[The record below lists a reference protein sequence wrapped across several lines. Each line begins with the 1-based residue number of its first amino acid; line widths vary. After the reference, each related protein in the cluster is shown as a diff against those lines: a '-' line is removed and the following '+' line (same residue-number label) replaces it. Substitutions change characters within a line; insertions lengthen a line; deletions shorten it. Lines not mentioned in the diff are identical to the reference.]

1 MYIIYDDIF
10 LKHNTGQSHP
20 ENPLRLL
27 SIIDKI
33 NKIYDKK
40 VNSFNLKFV
49 KPIIVDERVI
59 FEVHDKNYL
68 EKVKLLSQKLLSK
81 PDNFYYLDPD
91 TVVSGHTYECALFA
105 AGACQKG
112 IDLIFENKGE
122 NFFAIIRPPGHHAFK
137 DKGTGFCI
145 FNNIAIAAKYAI
157 NNYNIERVAI
167 IDFDVH
173 HGNGTQDIFYE
184 SNNVFYISLHQ
195 YPHYPGS
202 GYYTEVGDKEGKG
215 FNLNIPLTPFSEEVD
230 YLFAFIEL
238 ILPALLKYKPQLI
251 LVSAGYDAHEDDY
264 LSSINL
270 SSISYYK
277 IASLINII
285 HYITSDTSN
294 NLKIDNYEKNRN
306 DYKEDKIST
315 FNKKITNSKNLGVGL
330 VLEGG
335 YNLQSLSESVVKTIE
350 GIEIFNSEVELKNAE
365 LNRVDKFDKLDKLDK
380 LSKLSK
386 LYKLGKLD
394 ILKSTLKDIFLTNL
408 SGGFSPN
415 KQNKATFD
423 EIKKI
428 FLL

>member
-33 NKIYDKK
+33 NEIYKKKID
-40 VNSFNLKFV
+40 SFNLKFE
-49 KPIIVDERVI
+49 KPTIVDEKVI
-59 FEVHDKNYL
+59 LEIHDKNYL
-68 EKVKLLSQKLLSK
+68 EKVRLLSQKLLSR
-81 PDNFYYLDPD
+81 PGTFYYLDPD
-91 TVVSGHTYECALFA
+91 TVVSEHTYECALFA

-112 IDLIFENKGE
+112 IDLIFKNPGE
-122 NFFAIIRPPGHHAFK
+122 NFFAMVRPPGHHAFN
-137 DKGTGFCI
+137 DRGSGFCI

-157 NNYNIERVAI
+157 NNYNLERVAI

-184 SNNVFYISLHQ
+184 SNNVFYISMHQ

-202 GYYTEVGDKEGKG
+202 GYYTEIGNKEGKG

-238 ILPALLKYKPQLI
+238 VLPALLKYKPQLL

-270 SSISYYK
+270 SSSSYYK

-285 HYITSDTSN
+285 NYITTDISN
-294 NLKIDNYEKNRN
+294 NFNKDNLKRDNYEKNRK
-306 DYKEDKIST
+306 DFKEDKIST
-315 FNKKITNSKNLGVGL
+315 VNKKITNLKKLGIGL
-330 VLEGG
+330 ILEGG
-335 YNLQSLSESVVKTIE
+335 YNLRSLSESVVKTIE
-350 GIEIFNSEVELKNAE
+350 GIEIFNSEIELKNAE
-365 LNRVDKFDKLDKLDK
+365 LDKFDKFDEFDRLDKLDIFK
-380 LSKLSK
+380 
-386 LYKLGKLD
+386 GN
-394 ILKSTLKDIFLTNL
+394 LKDIFLTNL